1 MFFTLLGRLIL
12 NSFIL
17 YQQNTNHEKKLN
29 QRNFMIQLVE
39 GLIGDY
45 RQTQIR
51 PGKKATDIPKRL
63 LNPEAHMKQTKLP
76 KGKKK
81 NCVIYTNLK
90 QNKRVC
96 TSYVCDECGVAL
108 CRGQCWE
115 KYDTK
120 KAL

>member
-1 MFFTLLGRLIL
+1 
-12 NSFIL
+12 
-17 YQQNTNHEKKLN
+17 
-29 QRNFMIQLVE
+29 MIQLVE

-45 RQTQIR
+45 QPTQIR
-51 PGKKATDIPKRL
+51 PGRKATDIPERL

-108 CRGQCWE
+108 CIGQCWE
-115 KYDTK
+115 KYHTK